1 MNKRT
6 TKAVLNR
13 AVFTQ
18 KALDSGALTVLAT
31 LFHRFPER
39 GNYDLFVQ
47 RRQEVIHRSNIRVVA
62 ENAPNQINV
71 DLASLAESGADRD
84 CPPEEGYTLAV
95 GGVMGFYASQG
106 TGQYSVRIEE
116 ITSREKRTLLDSNEA
131 VPEGGLFAVT
141 LVRPGTY
148 RVANADA
155 RGEGEIRVR
164 LPKEEKFRV
173 DQPTLVECGRDGFKP
188 KRLDMF
194 AGQSVVFNCT
204 TRCRIRVEL
213 TKPEERTEGPRERAP
228 FRLHNPRSRRGGEE

>member
-18 KALDSGALTVLAT
+18 KALDSGAITVLAT
-31 LFHRFPER
+31 LFHRFPEK

-47 RRQEVIHRSNIRVVA
+47 RRQEVIYRSHIRVVA

-71 DLASLAESGADRD
+71 DLAALSESGADCD
-84 CPPEEGYTLAV
+84 SPAEEGYTLAA

-106 TGQYSVRIEE
+106 TGQYVVRIEE
-116 ITSREKRTLLDSNEA
+116 ITEKEKRTLLDSSEA
-131 VPEGGLFAVT
+131 VAEGGLFAVT

-148 RVANADA
+148 RVTNAEA
-155 RGEGEIRVR
+155 RSEGEIRVS
-164 LPKEEKFRV
+164 LPKGEKFRV
-173 DQPTLVECGRDGFKP
+173 DQPTLVEYGRDGFKP
-188 KRLDMF
+188 KRLAMY

-204 TRCRIRVEL
+204 MRARIRVEL
-213 TKPEERTEGPRERAP
+213 TKPEERIEEPRERAP
-228 FRLHNPRSRRGGEE
+228 FRLHNPRSKT